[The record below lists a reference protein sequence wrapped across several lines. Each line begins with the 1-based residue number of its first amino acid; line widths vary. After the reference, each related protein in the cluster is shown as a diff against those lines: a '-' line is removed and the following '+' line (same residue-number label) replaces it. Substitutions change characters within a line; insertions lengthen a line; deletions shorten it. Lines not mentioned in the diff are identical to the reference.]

1 MDVDSPHVNSVPS
14 DFKEQKI
21 QTETQAE
28 RIEHETERKAEIE
41 KVHAEQ
47 KAEELKKKAATKS
60 KEAKNTLKEQGKHL
74 DANKENPV
82 FVGNAI
88 LWGVTGIVVAVGAY
102 QKHSEGKLDLDLAG
116 KVALGLG
123 ALGAADYFASKY
135 VNEQ

>member
-1 MDVDSPHVNSVPS
+1 M
-14 DFKEQKI
+14 K
-21 QTETQAE
+21 TETQAE
-28 RIEHETERKAEIE
+28 RIAQETERKAEIE

-47 KAEELKKKAATKS
+47 KAEELKKKAAAKGKETKH
-60 KEAKNTLKEQGKHL
+60 TMKEQGRHL

-88 LWGVTGIVVAVGAY
+88 LWTVTAAAVAIGAY
-102 QKHSEGKLDLDLAG
+102 QKHTEGKLDVELAG

-135 VNEQ
+135 V